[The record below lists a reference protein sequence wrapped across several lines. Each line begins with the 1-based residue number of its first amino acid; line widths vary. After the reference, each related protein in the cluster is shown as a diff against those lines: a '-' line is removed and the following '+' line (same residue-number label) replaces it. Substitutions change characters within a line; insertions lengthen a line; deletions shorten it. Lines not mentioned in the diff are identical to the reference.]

1 MMGSL
6 RLGVR
11 GEVGIGGEREGKYLE
26 RVAKSYLF
34 LFTWNRPFSIPEK
47 GIRFGVQLYC
57 LGENGK
63 SGSLEVVRS

>member
-1 MMGSL
+1 MGTL
-6 RLGVR
+6 RLAVR
-11 GEVGIGGEREGKYLE
+11 GEVGIGGEREGKCLE

-47 GIRFGVQLYC
+47 GVRFGLQLYR

-63 SGSLEVVRS
+63 SGSLEVNRS